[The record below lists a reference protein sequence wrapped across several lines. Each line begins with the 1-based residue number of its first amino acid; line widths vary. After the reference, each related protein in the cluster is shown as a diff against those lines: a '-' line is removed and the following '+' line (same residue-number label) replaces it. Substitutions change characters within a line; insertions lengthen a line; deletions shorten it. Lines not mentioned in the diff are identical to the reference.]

1 MMPSISVAD
10 VSNLCE
16 NTLLREAEERIA
28 SAVGQSVVDP
38 APHATRALDAAVLER
53 TGLSGQEIL
62 SVLESRM
69 DLLVKFSVR
78 LLKEESSFRD
88 EQEFH
93 PSEGKQDWERDAS
106 EPLGL
111 CRGSSLLFACYLWY
125 LDGEPGV
132 DFGALGE
139 RGPGL
144 GLDGGGVSFRE
155 VEADEEA
162 AAGKGGDFEEVAAS
176 EEDGSHG
183 SAPYSAIMAAS
194 APPRI
199 VTSFCSED
207 KDFFKTPS
215 LPGGPIAPSIR

>member
-125 LDGEPGV
+125 LDGDKPNELLR
-132 DFGALGE
+132 FLQRIRIANAKRFHSRLITYH
-139 RGPGL
+139 RAC
-144 GLDGGGVSFRE
+144 R
-155 VEADEEA
+155 A
-162 AAGKGGDFEEVAAS
+162 A
-176 EEDGSHG
+176 
-183 SAPYSAIMAAS
+183 
-194 APPRI
+194 
-199 VTSFCSED
+199 
-207 KDFFKTPS
+207 
-215 LPGGPIAPSIR
+215 